1 MLGIGGSLQTPSSF
15 RSPADKHKR
24 AVAKIHA
31 SLSKEGGGDSSPE
44 SFSDGEGK
52 KEKKDKKRKRT
63 ELVKK
68 KQNLERSSGEN
79 GSWIPLA
86 QVILEGKNEMQ
97 NDKSKNGVTYAV
109 IGSSGCGKSTMIRK
123 VLLEEVYNDKKY
135 MVQIFTESAKSDA
148 FKELGKDV
156 IVDSKGLD
164 VDNINF
170 CYHMNEE
177 YDKDYN
183 FVIILDD
190 VIKIKF
196 IDLVERMFLIMR
208 NTNITSVVSL
218 QYPYLIPK
226 SIRTSVYFTFL
237 FHMNNDE
244 AVEAVVRG
252 WLSSYIPGKNIREK
266 MKYYLS
272 WTLGPD
278 KEGHQFFVRDNLNH
292 KVYQCDTEYRCH
304 EMPLRTVMDD
314 SNEPPTK
321 KRSRTKEAEED
332 FNPQVDTVEEVEK

>member
-15 RSPADKHKR
+15 QSPGDKHKR

-31 SLSKEGGGDSSPE
+31 SLSKEGDGNSSPE

-52 KEKKDKKRKRT
+52 TKKKEKKRKRV
-63 ELVKK
+63 EMVKK
-68 KQNLERSSGEN
+68 KLDMERSNGD
-79 GSWIPLA
+79 GSWISLA
-86 QVILEGKNEMQ
+86 QVILEGKQEMQ
-97 NDKSKNGVTYAV
+97 SDKSKNGVTYAI

-123 VLLEEVYNDKKY
+123 VLLEQVYDDKKF

-156 IVDSKGLD
+156 LVDSKGLD

-190 VIKIKF
+190 VIKIKYV
-196 IDLVERMFLIMR
+196 DLVERMFLTMR

-252 WLSSYIPGKNIREK
+252 WLSSYLPGKNIREK
-266 MKYYLS
+266 MKFYLT

-278 KEGHQFFVRDNLNH
+278 KQGHQFFVRDNLNH
-292 KVYQCDTEYRCH
+292 KIYKCDTEYRCN
-304 EMPLRTVMDD
+304 ELPLISVMEDT
-314 SNEPPTK
+314 SQPQK
-321 KRSRTKEAEED
+321 KRSRIIYPEEEH
-332 FNPQVDTVEEVEK
+332 NPQVDTVEEVNK